1 MPNGAELNVTAG
13 GFDELTVATATQPL
27 RIFGPSAIDLRRL
40 RLVHPLEVTFPA
52 TLADA
57 EIVLVKQ

>member
-1 MPNGAELNVTAG
+1 MNLLLPQRHSRFESL
-13 GFDELTVATATQPL
+13 DL
-27 RIFGPSAIDLRRL
+27 SAIDLRRL
-40 RLVHPLEVTFPA
+40 RLVHLLEVTFPA